1 MLTLPLTLVLLL
13 APSILADPLPRE
25 LVRRAD
31 ASYRTLSTASN
42 PDWMLKVPDATSL
55 ASISIPGTH
64 ESMALF
70 GGDLTEC
77 QGASLSPPSSSH

>member
-1 MLTLPLTLVLLL
+1 
-13 APSILADPLPRE
+13 
-25 LVRRAD
+25 
-31 ASYRTLSTASN
+31 
-42 PDWMLKVPDATSL
+42 MLKVPDATSL